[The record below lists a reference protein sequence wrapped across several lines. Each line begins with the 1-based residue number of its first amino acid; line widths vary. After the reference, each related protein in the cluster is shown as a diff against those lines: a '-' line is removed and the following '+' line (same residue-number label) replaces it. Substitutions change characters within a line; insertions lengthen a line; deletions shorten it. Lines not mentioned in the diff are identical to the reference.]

1 MRKLDLTAADEI
13 TLQNIIKRK
22 PCTLATAA
30 IALAWRE
37 GLARREISALRWEDV
52 DLDSMLLRV
61 DGREVP
67 IEETVAELL
76 RRWREAS
83 ADSDSYVASVAGKRI
98 TETRLTALAR
108 AALDDAGLAAV
119 RLHDLRADFARRMFA
134 EHDAAYAM
142 RVTGLSL
149 SSYHHTYK
157 KSCSAAQD
165 DAPQQDPA
173 PSSEGGLWDI
183 MQRHREG
190 SAGIALWLT
199 QAAGLT
205 EKEAVELTWDQFD
218 GERGVLHLPH
228 RNVLLI
234 KELITILYNEEVIRN
249 PADGDHIL
257 LSPRARKPMN
267 VSQLSTM
274 LRQLLIREGAGG
286 GSIADFRQGA
296 RAEGQRS
303 RILSE
308 AERRGSISRAE
319 TEALLDVK
327 RATAA
332 ARLTELTESGALV
345 RSGRRYL
352 PADRGVPREKWR
364 RAVCDYIRQR
374 DGARIIEIADL
385 LRVSKSTAGRLLLQM
400 AEDGAL
406 VYVPAQR
413 KYRLNPANISKLQE

>member
-1 MRKLDLTAADEI
+1 MRKLDLTAADEATLWSI
-13 TLQNIIKRK
+13 TKEN
-22 PCTLATAA
+22 PCTLASVA
-30 IALAWRE
+30 ILLAWRE
-37 GLARREISALRWEDV
+37 GLTRGEIRALQWRDI
-52 DLDSMLLRV
+52 DLEGMTLRAHE
-61 DGREVP
+61 RNVP
-67 IEETVAELL
+67 VEADVAELL
-76 RRWREAS
+76 RRCRETA
-83 ADSDSYVASVAGKRI
+83 APDPDSYVANKGGAQVSEA
-98 TETRLTALAR
+98 RLNVSAR
-108 AALDDAGLAAV
+108 TALDDAGLAAV
-119 RLHDLRADFARRMFA
+119 SLRDLRADFVHRMFA

-149 SSYHHTYK
+149 SSYQHTYK
-157 KSCSAAQD
+157 KSYSN
-165 DAPQQDPA
+165 APQRPKSTPTADDR
-173 PSSEGGLWDI
+173 LWDI

-218 GERGVLHLPH
+218 GAHGVLHLA
-228 RNVLLI
+228 RGDVLLI
-234 KELITILYNEEVIRN
+234 KELITILYNEENARS
-249 PADGDHIL
+249 PTDDPHIL

-319 TEALLDVK
+319 TEALLDVR